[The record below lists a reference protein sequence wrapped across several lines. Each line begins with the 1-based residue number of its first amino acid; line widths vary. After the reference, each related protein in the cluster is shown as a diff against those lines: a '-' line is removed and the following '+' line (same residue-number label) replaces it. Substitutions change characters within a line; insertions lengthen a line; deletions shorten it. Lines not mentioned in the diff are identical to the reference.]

1 MGNSWLDD
9 VMVSVALHVLCR
21 QYSLWGMV
29 ESVALA
35 SKNAAVKAFKMLM
48 KVSY

>member
-1 MGNSWLDD
+1 MGKSWLDD

-21 QYSLWGMV
+21 QFSTWGMA

-35 SKNAAVKAFKMLM
+35 SKNAAVKAFKRLM
-48 KVSY
+48 QVSY